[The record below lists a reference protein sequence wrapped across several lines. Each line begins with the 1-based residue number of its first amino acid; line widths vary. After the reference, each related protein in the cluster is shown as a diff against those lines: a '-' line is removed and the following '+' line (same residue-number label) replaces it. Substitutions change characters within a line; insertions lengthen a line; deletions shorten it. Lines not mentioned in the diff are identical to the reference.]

1 MNNSYKEFRSKIGER
16 RVLVQESLAKYSSFR
31 IGGPSDLFYRAQT
44 KNEIIEA
51 VRLAKKLE
59 IPFFVLGGGTNL
71 LVGDSGFRGLIIKND
86 TNNIK
91 IIGIKGSNKV
101 SEKNN
106 KLVTRQIYIESDSGV
121 PVNRLVRFT
130 LDQSISGLEM
140 FLGQPGTVGG
150 AVYINAHNINY
161 SSYFSNHLT
170 SAKILDRNGEV
181 EDVDKE
187 YFHFGYDQSILQK
200 NKKIVLTVIF
210 KLETGEKEV
219 LWEKAH
225 QTLLYRQKTQPY
237 GVFTSGCTF
246 RNIALSDAMRLSTPK
261 YTCSAGYLID
271 AVGLK
276 GVMMGGAKFS
286 EHHANFIINTKDA
299 KASDVLKLIKQAK
312 EKVKNKFGVELTE
325 EIVMVGFK

>member
-1 MNNSYKEFRSKIGER
+1 MNKSYKEFISRIGER
-16 RVLVQESLAKYSSFR
+16 RVLIAESLAKYSSFR
-31 IGGPSDLFYRAQT
+31 IGGPSDMFYRAQT
-44 KNEIIEA
+44 GKEMILA
-51 VRLAKKLE
+51 VRLANELE
-59 IPFFVLGGGTNL
+59 IPFFVIGGGTNL
-71 LVGDSGFRGLIIKND
+71 LISDSGFRGLIIKND

-91 IIGIKGSNKV
+91 IIGIKGSSRV
-101 SEKNN
+101 LEKNN
-106 KLVTRQIYIESDSGV
+106 KKITRQIYIESDSGV

-130 LDQSISGLEM
+130 LDQSIAGLEI

-150 AVYINAHNINY
+150 AVYINAHNINCGNY
-161 SSYFSNHLT
+161 ISDHLT
-170 SAKILDRNGEV
+170 GAKILDHSGRE

-200 NKKIVLTVIF
+200 NKKVVLSVIF
-210 KLETGEKEV
+210 KLESGNKEA

-225 QTLLYRQKTQPY
+225 RTLLYRQKTQPY

-276 GVMMGGAKFS
+276 GKIAGAAKFS
-286 EHHANFIINTKDA
+286 ENHANFIINTKDA
-299 KASDVLKLIKQAK
+299 KASDVLKLINQAK
-312 EKVKNKFGVELTE
+312 EKVKDKFGIDLTE
-325 EIVMVGFK
+325 EIVMVGI